1 MKRYKLDGRQRAD
14 RKPVITLLLALFIIG
29 LILAGYLFIVKT
41 DDAPTENSVSS
52 GSPSIE
58 PKPELVKGRYLFNGT
73 IVLARMV
80 ERAAGNDLSQPFSGL
95 HTFEPE
101 KYDTMTLDWE
111 CPTTEDI
118 IPYETQ
124 VSSLLFNCHKKW
136 LPEVVKH
143 FKVVSLA
150 SNHTNDLGEDG
161 YQETQKNLNEA
172 GIQTYGSYDPSVAE
186 DACEVIGLPV
196 RVKMPDGREDPSTLP
211 IAFCSWMY
219 FGREPRA
226 GEMEVMEKF
235 AEIMPVFG
243 FQHTGV
249 EYRNPAGQDQIN
261 VARKMID
268 LGAEFSIGNSP
279 HWVQNGEV
287 YKGKPI
293 FYSTGNFIFDQID
306 YETMRGLSID
316 VEMEIPYNETVAQ
329 WLELAKEC
337 NPNQRH
343 DDCLS
348 QARDKGLSKY
358 EIKFTYDVVG
368 SSGGSRRVTKKADEV
383 LQRAIEERVGWESMK
398 TELGQTDDNN

>member
-1 MKRYKLDGRQRAD
+1 MIKWLLIGGLLVIAVAAAYWFALRDKGAD
-14 RKPVITLLLALFIIG
+14 NPQ
-29 LILAGYLFIVKT
+29 
-41 DDAPTENSVSS
+41 NSATQQEPS
-52 GSPSIE
+52 GPQVVAVE
-58 PKPELVKGRYLFNGT
+58 GRYLFNGT

-80 ERAAGNDLSQPFSGL
+80 ERAAGSDLSQPFSGL
-95 HTFEPE
+95 ETFEPE

-118 IPYETQ
+118 IPYQTQ
-124 VSSLLFNCHKKW
+124 VDSLLFNCHKKW

-143 FKVVSLA
+143 FGIVSLA
-150 SNHTNDLGEDG
+150 SNHTSDLGEDA

-196 RVKMPDGREDPSTLP
+196 RIVMDNSEEQQRMLP
-211 IAFCSWMY
+211 MAFCSWMY
-219 FGREPRA
+219 FGRDPRP
-226 GEMEVMEKF
+226 GEMEVMEEY
-235 AEIMPVFG
+235 AAIMPVFG

-249 EYRNPAGQDQIN
+249 EYRASADPRQIA

-287 YKGKPI
+287 YNGKPI

-316 VEMEIPYNETVAQ
+316 VSMRIPHSDTVAAWLQ
-329 WLELAKEC
+329 LAEDCNPSARHDSCLNEAKSRGLQKYDLEL
-337 NPNQRH
+337 
-343 DDCLS
+343 
-348 QARDKGLSKY
+348 
-358 EIKFTYDVVG
+358 TYDVVG
-368 SSGGSRRVTKKADEV
+368 SSGGSRRITQRADEV
-383 LQRAIEERVGWESMK
+383 LQKAIEERVGWDTMK
-398 TELGQTDDNN
+398 QQLGQTGTDQ

>member
-1 MKRYKLDGRQRAD
+1 MRSYRAGAPA
-14 RKPVITLLLALFIIG
+14 KPNRPLVKWLLIAIVVLSALA
-29 LILAGYLFIVKT
+29 AGYWFIVKGRT
-41 DDAPTENSVSS
+41 ANNSAQSASVEQEPS
-52 GSPSIE
+52 GPQIASIE
-58 PKPELVKGRYLFNGT
+58 GRYLFNGT

-80 ERAAGNDLSQPFSGL
+80 ERAAGDDLSQPFSGL
-95 HTFEPE
+95 DTFEPK

-118 IPYETQ
+118 IPYQ
-124 VSSLLFNCHKKW
+124 VQVDSLLFNCHKKW

-143 FKVVSLA
+143 FGIVSLA
-150 SNHTNDLGEDG
+150 SNHTNDLGEEA

-196 RVKMPDGREDPSTLP
+196 RIVFDSGEQQPRTLP

-219 FGREPRA
+219 FGRDPLP
-226 GEMEVMEKF
+226 GEMEVMEEY
-235 AEIMPVFG
+235 AAIMPVFG

-249 EYRNPAGQDQIN
+249 EYRASADPRQIA

-316 VEMEIPYNETVAQ
+316 VQMTIPYSETVAE
-329 WLELAKEC
+329 WLKLAEDC
-337 NPNQRH
+337 NPKARH
-343 DDCLS
+343 DNCL
-348 QARDKGLSKY
+348 QEAQRRGLKKY
-358 EIKFTYDVVG
+358 EIKLTYDVVG
-368 SSGGSRRVTKKADEV
+368 SSGGSRRITKRADEE
-383 LQRAIEERVGWESMK
+383 LQKAIEERVGWEEMK
-398 TELGQTDDNN
+398 RQLGQ